1 MKEELTECLY
11 WMVLMVMV
19 MMIMMVGKN
28 ETYGM
33 TVSLKMR

>member
-1 MKEELTECLY
+1 MKEELTECGY
-11 WMVLMVMV
+11 WMVMMVMV